1 MEDEY
6 GYKFTQRVEWIPTLN
21 IHYYVGVDGIGIVMV
36 LMAALV
42 AFAAT
47 CCARKFKR
55 VKRNSTSCS
64 C

>member
-1 MEDEY
+1 MDSA
-6 GYKFTQRVEWIPTLN
+6 LN

-47 CCARKFKR
+47 CCAG
-55 VKRNSTSCS
+55 NSNA
-64 C
+64 